1 MTEYGPFMVH
11 QMLQYC
17 YLLSYDAN
25 PLSIDGTNEPYK
37 PNIYTHVQMYK
48 MGRHFDLQGMKL
60 EAYNKFKDSLNLPKA
75 ELAQQD
81 VSEFL
86 EVLPC
91 IYSSTLGSGHEMRTI
106 AASFGYVHWGKLVAR
121 PDFEDIAAQNIK
133 WIIEII
139 TKTRIQ
145 DSRTGQSPEH
155 QGQGTQVTQLA
166 HPNFAS
172 HLQQI
177 VMLPSGNILEYGN

>member
-11 QMLQYC
+11 RMLQYC
-17 YLLSYDAN
+17 YLLSYDGN
-25 PLSIDGTNEPYK
+25 PLSIDGTNETYK
-37 PNIYTHVQMYK
+37 SKIYTHVHMYN
-48 MGRHFDLQGMKL
+48 MRRRFDLQGMKL
-60 EAYNKFKDSLNLPKA
+60 EALNRFKECLKLSKA
-75 ELAQQD
+75 ELSQQE
-81 VSEFL
+81 VSNFL

-121 PDFEDIAAQNIK
+121 PKFEDIAAQNLK

-145 DSRTGQSPEH
+145 DSRAGQSPEH
-155 QGQGTQVTQLA
+155 QGQVTYIAQLA
-166 HPNFAS
+166 HLNFAS
-172 HLQQI
+172 HLQQT
-177 VMLPSGNILEYGN
+177 VMLPSGNVLDYGN